1 MATPAKTKETTGN
14 INTTRTVTANRASKA
29 IAMAFKSK
37 RPVMLWGPPGIGKSE
52 MVASLGESL
61 GREVIDV
68 RLALWDPT
76 DLKGIPFYNPEKKTM
91 DWAPPCELP
100 SDPNSR
106 AILFFDELPS
116 AVPAVQAAAYQ
127 LIHNRRVGTYVLP
140 PNVDIVA
147 AGNRE
152 GDRGVTYKMPK
163 PLANRFLHLEMA
175 VDFDSW
181 FDWAVN
187 HGVHADVVGYLS
199 FSKQDLMS
207 FDPRSPEHAFAT
219 PRSWKFV
226 SDLLDEED
234 QGTIDEDVLA
244 DLVTG
249 AVGDGM
255 CYKFAAHRKVASKMP
270 KPLDVLEGRVK
281 KLDFKD
287 VSALYSLTVAL
298 CYELKERSDKKNDK
312 FYNYVDNYFE
322 FMMDHFPTELVVMG
336 ARVMLHTYNLSPE
349 PDKMKSFDR
358 FFANYGKY
366 IMAAGS
372 GE

>member
-1 MATPAKTKETTGN
+1 MSKETKTTAN
-14 INTTRTVTANRASKA
+14 VNTTRTVTSKNAAKA
-29 IAMAFKSK
+29 IQAAFRAK

-52 MVASLGESL
+52 MVASVGESL
-61 GREVIDV
+61 NREVIDV

-100 SDPNSR
+100 SDTNSN

-140 PNVDIVA
+140 PGVDIVA

-181 FDWAVN
+181 FNWAVD
-187 HGVHADVVGYLS
+187 HEVHADVVGYLS
-199 FSKQDLMS
+199 FAKSDLMS

-226 SDLLDEED
+226 SDLLED
-234 QGTIDEDVLA
+234 SDNGNVEDDILA

-255 CYKFAAHRKVASKMP
+255 CCKFIAHRKTAGKLP
-270 KPLDVLEGRVK
+270 KPGDILDGKVK
-281 KLDFKD
+281 DLKIKD
-287 VSALYSLTVAL
+287 VSALYSLTVNM
-298 CYELKERSDKKNDK
+298 CYELKERSSRKNDK
-312 FYNYVDNYFE
+312 WYDSVDNFFVY
-322 FMMDHFPTELVVMG
+322 MMDNFPKEIVIMG
-336 ARVMLHTYNLSPE
+336 ARTMLHNYDLNPE
-349 PDKMKSFDR
+349 PDRLKSFTR
-358 FFANYGKY
+358 FFDEYGKY
-366 IMAAGS
+366 IMDAGK
-372 GE
+372 GD

>member
-1 MATPAKTKETTGN
+1 MSKKDTPTGN
-14 INTTRTVTANRASKA
+14 INTTRTLTAKRTAAA
-29 IAMAFKSK
+29 IRHAFKSQ

-52 MVASLGESL
+52 VVAGLGESL
-61 GREVIDV
+61 NREVIDV

-76 DLKGIPFYNPEKKTM
+76 DLKGIPFYNPESNAM
-91 DWAPPCELP
+91 DWAPPIELP
-100 SDPNSR
+100 QDPEST

-127 LIHNRRVGTYVLP
+127 LIHNRRVGRYVLP
-140 PNVDIVA
+140 RGVDMVA

-181 FDWAVN
+181 FEWAVDR
-187 HGVHADVVGYLS
+187 GVHPDVVGYLG

-226 SDLLDEED
+226 SDLLD
-234 QGTIDEDVLA
+234 DEDEGGISDDTLA

-255 CYKFAAHRKVASKMP
+255 CYKFMAHRKVASKMP
-270 KPLDVLEGRVK
+270 KPGEVLEGKVK
-281 KLDFKD
+281 TLDFKD
-287 VSALYSLTVAL
+287 VSALYSLTMSL
-298 CYELKERSDKKNDK
+298 CYELRERSSKKNDK
-312 FYNYVDNYFE
+312 WYTNIDNYFN
-322 FMMDHFPTELVVMG
+322 FMMDNFPTELVVMG
-336 ARVMLHTYNLSPE
+336 AKVMLYNYNLNPE

-358 FFANYGKY
+358 FFEKYGKY
-366 IMAAGS
+366 IINAS
-372 GE
+372 TE

>member
-1 MATPAKTKETTGN
+1 MAKTETKTPVGN
-14 INTTRTVTANRASKA
+14 VNTTRTLSSKRAASA
-29 IAMAFKSK
+29 IRTAFKSK

-52 MVASLGESL
+52 MVAGVGEKL
-61 GREVIDV
+61 QREVIDV

-100 SDPNSR
+100 SDPESN

-127 LIHNRRVGTYVLP
+127 LIHNRRVGTYQLP

-163 PLANRFLHLEMA
+163 PLANRFIHLEMA

-181 FDWAVN
+181 FEWAVEN
-187 HGVHADVVGYLS
+187 GVHADVVGYLS
-199 FSKQDLMS
+199 FAKQDLMS

-226 SDLLDEED
+226 SDLIDEED
-234 QGTIDEDVLA
+234 SGALNEDTLG

-255 CYKFAAHRKVASKMP
+255 CYKFMAHRKVASKMP
-270 KPLDVLEGRVK
+270 RPGDILEGRIKKVDVK
-281 KLDFKD
+281 DI
-287 VSALYSLTVAL
+287 SALYSLTVSL
-298 CYELKERSDKKNDK
+298 CYELQERSQKKNDK
-312 FYNYVDNYFE
+312 WYDGVDNFFS
-322 FMMDHFPTELVVMG
+322 FMMDNYPTELVVMG
-336 ARVMLHTYNLSPE
+336 ARVMLYNYNLNPE

-358 FFANYGKY
+358 FFKDYGKY

>member
-1 MATPAKTKETTGN
+1 MAKDTTKPAGN
-14 INTTRTVTANRASKA
+14 INTTRTLTAKRVAAAVKH
-29 IAMAFKSK
+29 AFKSQ

-52 MVASLGESL
+52 VISGLGESL
-61 GREVIDV
+61 NREVIDV

-76 DLKGIPFYNPEKKTM
+76 DLKGIPFYNPEAHAM
-91 DWAPPCELP
+91 DWAPPIELP
-100 SDPNSR
+100 QDPNSN

-127 LIHNRRVGTYVLP
+127 LIHNRRVGRYVLP
-140 PNVDIVA
+140 AGVDMVA

-163 PLANRFLHLEMA
+163 PLANRFLHLEQA

-181 FDWAVN
+181 FEWAADR
-187 HGVHADVVGYLS
+187 GVHPDVVGYLS
-199 FSKQDLMS
+199 FAKQDLMS

-226 SDLLDEED
+226 SDLLD
-234 QGTIDEDVLA
+234 DEDEGAIADETLG

-255 CYKFAAHRKVASKMP
+255 CYKFMAHRKVASKMP
-270 KPLDVLEGRVK
+270 KPGDVLDGKVK
-281 KLDFKD
+281 TLEFKD
-287 VSALYSLTVAL
+287 VSALYSLTMSL
-298 CYELKERSDKKNDK
+298 CYELRERSNKKNDK
-312 FYNYVDNYFE
+312 WYTNIDNYFV
-322 FMMDHFPTELVVMG
+322 FMMDNFPTELVVMG
-336 ARVMLHTYNLSPE
+336 AKVMLYNFNLNPE

-358 FFANYGKY
+358 FFEKFGKY
-366 IMAAGS
+366 IMAAS
-372 GE
+372 TE

>member
-52 MVASLGESL
+52 MVASLGESI

-127 LIHNRRVGTYVLP
+127 LIHNRRGGTYVLP

-181 FDWAVN
+181 FN
-187 HGVHADVVGYLS
+187 GL
-199 FSKQDLMS
+199 
-207 FDPRSPEHAFAT
+207 
-219 PRSWKFV
+219 
-226 SDLLDEED
+226 
-234 QGTIDEDVLA
+234 
-244 DLVTG
+244 
-249 AVGDGM
+249 
-255 CYKFAAHRKVASKMP
+255 
-270 KPLDVLEGRVK
+270 
-281 KLDFKD
+281 
-287 VSALYSLTVAL
+287 
-298 CYELKERSDKKNDK
+298 
-312 FYNYVDNYFE
+312 
-322 FMMDHFPTELVVMG
+322 
-336 ARVMLHTYNLSPE
+336 
-349 PDKMKSFDR
+349 
-358 FFANYGKY
+358 
-366 IMAAGS
+366 
-372 GE
+372 